1 MILKYS
7 GTEQQKI
14 REWKKKKKSTIEKQV
29 MHSGKISGKI
39 ESVVFQQS
47 YLEYVLHICI
57 HGLSRKKKKKKKAH
71 SFIKSITIV
80 SVWYMHLSEI
90 PVTVKLIAVWYIM

>member
-1 MILKYS
+1 M
-7 GTEQQKI
+7 EQSNKKS
-14 REWKKKKKSTIEKQV
+14 ENEKKKKSTIEKQV

-57 HGLSRKKKKKKKAH
+57 HGLSRKKKKKKKRPIH
-71 SFIKSITIV
+71 SSKVLPV
-80 SVWYMHLSEI
+80 SV
-90 PVTVKLIAVWYIM
+90 

>member
-1 MILKYS
+1 M
-7 GTEQQKI
+7 EQSNKKS
-14 REWKKKKKSTIEKQV
+14 ENEKKKKSTIEKQV

-80 SVWYMHLSEI
+80 SV
-90 PVTVKLIAVWYIM
+90 